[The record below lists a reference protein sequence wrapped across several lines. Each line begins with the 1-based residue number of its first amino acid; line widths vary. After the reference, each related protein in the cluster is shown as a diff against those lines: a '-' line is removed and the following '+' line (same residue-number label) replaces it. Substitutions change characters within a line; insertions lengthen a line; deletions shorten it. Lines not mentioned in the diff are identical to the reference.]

1 MSEITLVQWHYRDY
15 FIICKISQ
23 KWWHA
28 GRFWENCPVFFTLF
42 FKKRDSWFFLII
54 EWLWEFRRSFY
65 LIGNF
70 VIRKDLVFYLS
81 SVAVSYIRKIPS
93 ILLFECIF
101 WKTISQFALNSL
113 CKIQFLC
120 KIHKIQG
127 KMWVRFGI
135 ICESKH
141 CHSRA

>member
-1 MSEITLVQWHYRDY
+1 MRFFKVRDIDTIIEPGEKEHQTDVSSALKRFGDLDQWHFRDY

-81 SVAVSYIRKIPS
+81 SVAVSYIRKIHS
-93 ILLFECIF
+93 ILLFDCIF
-101 WKTISQFALNSL
+101 LKNDLTVCPEFP
-113 CKIQFLC
+113 
-120 KIHKIQG
+120 
-127 KMWVRFGI
+127 M
-135 ICESKH
+135 
-141 CHSRA
+141 